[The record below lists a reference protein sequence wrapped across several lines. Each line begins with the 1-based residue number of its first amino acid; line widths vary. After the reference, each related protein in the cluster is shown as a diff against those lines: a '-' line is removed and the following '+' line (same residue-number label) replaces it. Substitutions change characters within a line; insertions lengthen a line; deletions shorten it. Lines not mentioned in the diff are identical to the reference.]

1 VENKAIL
8 LVSFGTT
15 FPDTRK
21 RNIGA
26 IAESVSRLCPEY
38 ALYQAYTSS
47 VVRKAVEINEGIHID
62 CLAESFAKMQ
72 KDGIKTVYV
81 LPTHII
87 AGIEYDMVKGEIAGA
102 KQHFDSIY
110 LGRELLADDKDYEKV
125 IEVLVKEYVLH
136 GKNEAVILM
145 GHGSAH
151 AAGEAYRKMQ
161 EKLMQ
166 KGHTHFFM
174 GTVEGVPTF
183 EEALTLMHKTEQK
196 RGLRY
201 EKITLVPF
209 MLVAGD
215 HANNDMAGDEDSWK
229 TSLKQQGYKVEA
241 ICKGLGEYVG
251 IRDIYMEHLK
261 LLLQNK

>member
-1 VENKAIL
+1 VENKAVL

-26 IAESVSRLCPEY
+26 IAEEVGRLCPEY

-62 CLAESFAKMQ
+62 SLAESFAKMQ

-87 AGIEYDMVKGEIAGA
+87 AGIEYDMVKDEIADA

-110 LGRELLADDKDYEKV
+110 LGRELLAADEDYEKV
-125 IEVLVKEYVLH
+125 IEVLVNEYDLQD
-136 GKNEAVILM
+136 KNEAVILM

-151 AAGEAYRKMQ
+151 AAGDAYRKMQ
-161 EKLMQ
+161 EKLIQ
-166 KGHTHFFM
+166 KGYSRIFM

-183 EEALTLMHKTEQK
+183 DEALALMKETEQK
-196 RGLRY
+196 RVSRY
-201 EKITLVPF
+201 KKITLVPF

-229 TSLKQQGYKVEA
+229 TALEQQGYKVEA
-241 ICKGLGEYVG
+241 VCKGLGEYAG
-251 IRDIYMEHLK
+251 IREIYMEHLK
-261 LLLQNK
+261 LLLQS